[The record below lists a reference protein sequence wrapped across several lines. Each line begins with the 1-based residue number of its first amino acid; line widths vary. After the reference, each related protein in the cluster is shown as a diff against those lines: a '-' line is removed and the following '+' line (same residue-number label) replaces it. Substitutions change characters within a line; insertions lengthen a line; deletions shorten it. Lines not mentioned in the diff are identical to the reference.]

1 MTVSMNAKSLRALSA
16 AISVAVS
23 GLTVPLAA
31 QAEATGNIGVFSK
44 YVLRGIANNAENDGT
59 TIQGGFDYAAGN
71 GFFVGYWGSNLDYTY
86 DAGLTESTATAGTSS
101 NSATGFEHDFYAGYG
116 FKAGS
121 VDFTVGAT
129 QYYYVEV
136 DDSNLLEPF
145 VTATIGPVTLG
156 MKYLAQD
163 GFWGNKGDMY
173 WTIAAGTDLPKGFTL
188 SGTLGYYN
196 YEKSDSAELCLGA
209 TGVKTAGCGTT
220 TASSE
225 FRHLDLSLS
234 HPIGKTGADMMIT
247 YIIGGKDRTKTDQ
260 DNAFVFAVKYPFDL

>member
-1 MTVSMNAKSLRALSA
+1 MTVSMKTKSLRVLSA
-16 AISVAVS
+16 AV
-23 GLTVPLAA
+23 GLAAPLAA
-31 QAEATGNIGVFSK
+31 QAGATGNIGVFSK
-44 YVLRGIANNAENDGT
+44 YILRGITNGAENDGT
-59 TIQGGFDYAAGN
+59 AIQGGFDYAADN

-86 DAGLTESTATAGTSS
+86 DAGLAESTATAGASS
-101 NSATGFEHDFYAGYG
+101 NTATGFEHDFYAGYG
-116 FKAGS
+116 FSAGS
-121 VDFTVGAT
+121 VNFTVGAT

-136 DDSNLLEPF
+136 DDSNLFEPF
-145 VTATIGPVTLG
+145 FTATMGPVTLG

-173 WTIAAGTDLPKGFTL
+173 WTLGAGTDLPKGFKL

-196 YEKSDSAELCLGA
+196 YEKDDSAKLCLGA
-209 TGVKTAGCGTT
+209 TGVKTAGCGFT

-234 HPIGKTGADMMIT
+234 HPIGKTGADMMLT
-247 YIIGGKDRTKTDQ
+247 YTIGGKDRTKTDQ